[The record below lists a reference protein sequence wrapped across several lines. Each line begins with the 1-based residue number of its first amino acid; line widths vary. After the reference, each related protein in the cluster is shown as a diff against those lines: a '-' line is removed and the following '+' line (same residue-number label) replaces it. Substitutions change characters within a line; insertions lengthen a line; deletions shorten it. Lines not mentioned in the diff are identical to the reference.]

1 MITVILNNYRGQ
13 KITYTMPDTAE
24 IEAWKETTIYENDEI
39 LTTRLSIDVVC
50 AAGIE
55 VKKEDIDNDN

>member
-1 MITVILNNYRGQ
+1 MITIILDNYKGQ
-13 KITYTMPDTAE
+13 RITYTMSDTAE
-24 IEAWKETTIYENDEI
+24 VEAWKETTIYENDEI

-50 AAGIE
+50 ADGIE